1 MSELPSLDGLDD
13 DIEEDLYDGIDLET
27 SVFVRKETAVNEKA
41 KKLTS
46 ITPCL
51 RVGTSAGLE

>member
-13 DIEEDLYDGIDLET
+13 DIEDDLYDGIDLET

-51 RVGTSAGLE
+51 RV